1 MIEKVERVAA
11 PTGMASLPPDPAVRR
26 MPVATTLI
34 TTGTTR
40 PRPYGVLI
48 IGSWTGYSTPA
59 LSVTISTFLLMSIA
73 YCLVVPGRPRSYAK
87 AATAVIVTMFCLARP
102 YLAVDHKLYTKGH
115 VRADR
120 WYKIWRTIL
129 YGSHVFPGG
138 CVTYRFV
145 FAAGASPV
153 LATTVN
159 SAVAFMPRSELVGY
173 AQRTENLALCG
184 RGATC
189 PG

>member
-1 MIEKVERVAA
+1 MTEKVERVAVL
-11 PTGMASLPPDPAVRR
+11 TGTASLPAGPAERR

-34 TTGTTR
+34 TAGTTR
-40 PRPYGVLI
+40 PRPFGVLI
-48 IGSWTGYSTPA
+48 IGSWTGYSTQA
-59 LSVTISTFLLMSIA
+59 LSVTVPTFLLMSIV

-87 AATAVIVTMFCLARP
+87 AATAVIVTVFCLARP

-138 CVTYRFV
+138 CVTYRFI
-145 FAAGASPV
+145 FTAGASPV
-153 LATTVN
+153 LAATVD
-159 SAVAFMPRSELVGY
+159 SAVAFIPRSELVGY
-173 AQRTENLALCG
+173 IRRTEGLALCG
-184 RGATC
+184 RGAAC